1 MMFSKGGNTRGGE
14 SGNVLFDVHDRD
26 SIVIEDCGNVFRGEL
41 VCRVA
46 DEKTCLSD
54 RTVTD
59 DHASI
64 EEKQFS

>member
-1 MMFSKGGNTRGGE
+1 MTKAGPGAAVVQAQGLN
-14 SGNVLFDVHDRD
+14 DVHNRD
-26 SIVIEDCGNVFRGEL
+26 GIVVEDCGNIFRGKL

-59 DHASI
+59 DHAPTR
-64 EEKQFS
+64 ELLG